1 MSSQML
7 VNDFLTKQNVSLIWE
22 VIMDDVLK
30 NKPQEVIIKIT
41 NIFNSNLKGFFE
53 NEKQK
58 SRNVM
63 ELNKKYISLIINYI
77 DANFSQKQ
85 PHINMQ
91 QQHQLK
97 HVEKE
102 LITHDD
108 LQSDRMSQFDNKL
121 NTIKQ
126 DFSNAMSLPIPEKPD
141 FSDKLDTPFTELEL
155 EIKKV
160 MEQRNYDIEQINRNN
175 LEANTNSNTNAN
187 TNWLKPQETSVKNE
201 KVNPLQQKSNI
212 KSFQQPQQQQQQQQQ
227 PPPQEHKQIRYIKI
241 DNNDL
246 NNAIIQN
253 DVIDINNNDNNDN
266 NDNKIMSPR
275 KQVSWNNKNIEYEN
289 NFEDDF
295 LKKLKTIKPSIET
308 QFVSNNINN
317 SNNSNNINNSN
328 EINSM
333 KEELKTFNV
342 KIENLTQNVNAILEL
357 LKQQKL

>member
-7 VNDFLTKQNVSLIWE
+7 INDFLTKQNVSLIWE

-30 NKPQEVIIKIT
+30 NKPQEVILKIN
-41 NIFNSNLKGFFE
+41 NIFNANLKGFFD

-77 DANFSQKQ
+77 DINFSQKQ
-85 PHINMQ
+85 YQ
-91 QQHQLK
+91 QQKQPQYNQQPQQNY
-97 HVEKE
+97 EKE

-108 LQSDRMSQFDNKL
+108 LQTDRMSQFDKKL

-126 DFSNAMSLPIPEKPD
+126 EFSSAMALPVPEKPD
-141 FSDKLDTPFTELEL
+141 FSDKLDTPLTELEL

-160 MEQRNYDIEQINRNN
+160 MAQRNYDIEQINRNN
-175 LEANTNSNTNAN
+175 LESNTNSNTTSSN

-201 KVNPLQQKSNI
+201 KINPLQQKTNI
-212 KSFQQPQQQQQQQQQ
+212 KPSTQ
-227 PPPQEHKQIRYIKI
+227 QIRYIKI
-241 DNNDL
+241 DNDDL
-246 NNAIIQN
+246 NNEIIQN
-253 DVIDINNNDNNDN
+253 DVIDINNTDNSK
-266 NDNKIMSPR
+266 KIISPK
-275 KQVSWNNKNIEYEN
+275 KQVSWNNNIEYEN

-295 LKKLKTIKPSIET
+295 LKKLKTIKPQES
-308 QFVSNNINN
+308 QFVNNN
-317 SNNSNNINNSN
+317 N
-328 EINSM
+328 EINSI

-357 LKQQKL
+357 LKKQSL

>member
-7 VNDFLTKQNVSLIWE
+7 INDFLTKQNVSLIWE

-30 NKPQEVIIKIT
+30 DKSQEVISKIN
-41 NIFNSNLKGFFE
+41 NIFYANLKGFFD

-77 DANFSQKQ
+77 DGNFSQKQ
-85 PHINMQ
+85 PPINMQ
-91 QQHQLK
+91 QQYKNL
-97 HVEKE
+97 EKE

-108 LQSDRMSQFDNKL
+108 LQSDRMTQFDKKL
-121 NTIKQ
+121 ITIKQ
-126 DFSNAMSLPIPEKPD
+126 DFSNAMALPIPEKPD
-141 FSDKLDTPFTELEL
+141 FSDKMDEPLTELEL

-160 MEQRNYDIEQINRNN
+160 MAQRNYDIEQINRNN
-175 LEANTNSNTNAN
+175 LEATTNSNTN

-212 KSFQQPQQQQQQQQQ
+212 KPTPQLQQEQSN
-227 PPPQEHKQIRYIKI
+227 KIKYIKI
-241 DNNDL
+241 DNDDL
-246 NNAIIQN
+246 NNEIIQN
-253 DVIDINNNDNNDN
+253 VVIDINNNNDN
-266 NDNKIMSPR
+266 NNNNNNKKITSPK
-275 KQVSWNNKNIEYEN
+275 KQVSWNNNIENEN

-295 LKKLKTIKPSIET
+295 FKKLKTVKPNES
-308 QFVSNNINN
+308 QMVSNSN
-317 SNNSNNINNSN
+317 SNSTN
-328 EINSM
+328 EINSI

-357 LKQQKL
+357 LKQSPSKLLV

>member
-1 MSSQML
+1 MSSQIL

-30 NKPQEVIIKIT
+30 DKPQEFISKI
-41 NIFNSNLKGFFE
+41 NNVFYANLKGFFE
-53 NEKQK
+53 NEKHK

-77 DANFSQKQ
+77 DSNFSQKQ
-85 PHINMQ
+85 PPINMQ
-91 QQHQLK
+91 QQQQQQTK
-97 HVEKE
+97 IAKE

-108 LQSDRMSQFDNKL
+108 LQSDRMTQFDKKL
-121 NTIKQ
+121 ITIKQ
-126 DFSNAMSLPIPEKPD
+126 DFSNAMALPVPEKPD
-141 FSDKLDTPFTELEL
+141 FSDKMDEPLTELEL

-160 MEQRNYDIEQINRNN
+160 MAQRNYDIEQINRNN
-175 LEANTNSNTNAN
+175 LEANTNSNTN

-212 KSFQQPQQQQQQQQQ
+212 KANPQLQQSQQQI
-227 PPPQEHKQIRYIKI
+227 KYIKI
-241 DNNDL
+241 DNDDL
-246 NNAIIQN
+246 NNEIIQN
-253 DVIDINNNDNNDN
+253 DVIDIDNNDN
-266 NDNKIMSPR
+266 SKKITSPK
-275 KQVSWNNKNIEYEN
+275 KQVSWNNNIEYEN

-295 LKKLKTIKPSIET
+295 FKKLKTVKPIES
-308 QFVSNNINN
+308 QIISN
-317 SNNSNNINNSN
+317 SNGNNTN
-328 EINSM
+328 EINSI

>member
-7 VNDFLTKQNVSLIWE
+7 INDFLTKQNVSLIWE

-30 NKPQEVIIKIT
+30 NKPQEVIIKT
-41 NIFNSNLKGFFE
+41 NNVFNSNLKGFFD

-58 SRNVM
+58 SRNLM

-77 DANFSQKQ
+77 DSNFQQKQ
-85 PHINMQ
+85 QIPQ
-91 QQHQLK
+91 QNKSH
-97 HVEKE
+97 HYEKE

-108 LQSDRMSQFDNKL
+108 LQSDRMNQFDKKL

-126 DFSNAMSLPIPEKPD
+126 DFSNAMSLPVPEKPD
-141 FSDKLDTPFTELEL
+141 FSDKKDEPLTELEL

-160 MEQRNYDIEQINRNN
+160 MAQRNYDIEQINRNN

-201 KVNPLQQKSNI
+201 KITPLQKNTNI
-212 KSFQQPQQQQQQQQQ
+212 KTQPQQQQ
-227 PPPQEHKQIRYIKI
+227 QIRYIKI
-241 DNNDL
+241 DNDDL
-246 NNAIIQN
+246 NNEIIQN
-253 DVIDINNNDNNDN
+253 DVIDINKSEQKN
-266 NDNKIMSPR
+266 ISPK
-275 KQVSWNNKNIEYEN
+275 KQVSWNNNIEYEN

-295 LKKLKTIKPSIET
+295 LKKLKTIKPSES
-308 QFVSNNINN
+308 QFISNSNSNINNNINN
-317 SNNSNNINNSN
+317 TD
-328 EINSM
+328 EINSI

>member
-7 VNDFLTKQNVSLIWE
+7 INDFLTKQNVSLIWE

-30 NKPQEVIIKIT
+30 NKPQEVIIKT
-41 NIFNSNLKGFFE
+41 NNIFNSNLKGFFD

-77 DANFSQKQ
+77 DSNFPQKQ
-85 PHINMQ
+85 HQQ
-91 QQHQLK
+91 QQHQHKNL
-97 HVEKE
+97 EKE

-108 LQSDRMSQFDNKL
+108 LQSDRMSQFDKKL

-126 DFSNAMSLPIPEKPD
+126 DFSNAMSLPVPEKPD
-141 FSDKLDTPFTELEL
+141 FSDKLDEPLTELEL

-160 MEQRNYDIEQINRNN
+160 MAQRNYDIEQINRNN
-175 LEANTNSNTNAN
+175 QEDINSNTNIN

-201 KVNPLQQKSNI
+201 KINPLQQKSNI
-212 KSFQQPQQQQQQQQQ
+212 KSSPQQQQPQQPQQQQPQ
-227 PPPQEHKQIRYIKI
+227 PHQQIRYIKI
-241 DNNDL
+241 DNDDL
-246 NNAIIQN
+246 NNEIIQN
-253 DVIDINNNDNNDN
+253 DVIDINNDNNGK
-266 NDNKIMSPR
+266 KIISPK
-275 KQVSWNNKNIEYEN
+275 KQVSWNNTIEYEN
-289 NFEDDF
+289 NIEDDF
-295 LKKLKTIKPSIET
+295 LKKLKTIKPSES
-308 QFVSNNINN
+308 QFISNSNNNNINN
-317 SNNSNNINNSN
+317 TN
-328 EINSM
+328 EIISI

>member
-1 MSSQML
+1 MS
-7 VNDFLTKQNVSLIWE
+7 VNKMSVNEFLTNQNVSLIWE

-30 NKPQEVIIKIT
+30 HKQQEVIIKIN
-41 NIFNSNLKGFFE
+41 NIFNANLKGFFE
-53 NEKQK
+53 NEKHK

-77 DANFSQKQ
+77 ESNFSQKQ
-85 PHINMQ
+85 Q
-91 QQHQLK
+91 QNK
-97 HVEKE
+97 YSEKE

-108 LQSDRMSQFDNKL
+108 LQSDRMSQFDKKF

-126 DFSNAMSLPIPEKPD
+126 DFSNAMALPVPEKPD
-141 FSDKLDTPFTELEL
+141 FSDKLDTPLTELEL

-160 MEQRNYDIEQINRNN
+160 MAQRNYDIEQINRNN
-175 LEANTNSNTNAN
+175 LEANTNSNTNSN

-212 KSFQQPQQQQQQQQQ
+212 KPQDLK
-227 PPPQEHKQIRYIKI
+227 QEPHQIKYIKI

-246 NNAIIQN
+246 NNEFIQN
-253 DVIDINNNDNNDN
+253 EVIDINKTEQKN
-266 NDNKIMSPR
+266 ISPK
-275 KQVSWNNKNIEYEN
+275 KQVSWNNNIEYEN

-295 LKKLKTIKPSIET
+295 LKKLKTVKPIES
-308 QFVSNNINN
+308 QFVTNSNSN
-317 SNNSNNINNSN
+317 SNNNTN
-328 EINSM
+328 EINSI

-357 LKQQKL
+357 LKQSPSKQLV